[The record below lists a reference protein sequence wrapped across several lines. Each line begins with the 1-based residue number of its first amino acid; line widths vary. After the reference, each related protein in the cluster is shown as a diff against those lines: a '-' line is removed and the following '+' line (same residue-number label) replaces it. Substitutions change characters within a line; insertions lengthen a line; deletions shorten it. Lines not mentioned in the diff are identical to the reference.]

1 MQNLKLYIKR
11 ATESQMVPRTEHG
24 TGDGMGGTSETL
36 VEESGCLGGG
46 CVVKMM
52 RA

>member
-1 MQNLKLYIKR
+1 MQNLKSYIKR
-11 ATESQMVPRTEHG
+11 ATEPQMVLRTEHG
-24 TGDGMGGTSETL
+24 AGEGMGGTSETL

-46 CVVKMM
+46 CVVQMM